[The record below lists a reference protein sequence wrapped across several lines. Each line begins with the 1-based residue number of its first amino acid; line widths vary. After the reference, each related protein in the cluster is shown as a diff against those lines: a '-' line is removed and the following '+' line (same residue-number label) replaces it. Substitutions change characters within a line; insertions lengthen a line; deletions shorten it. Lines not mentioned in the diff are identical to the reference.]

1 MINWQ
6 VSKQVIRWPVTT
18 TTLNNLF
25 IEGEISR
32 EYVEGEV

>member
-6 VSKQVIRWPVTT
+6 VSKQGIRWPVTT
-18 TTLNNLF
+18 TLNTLF
-25 IEGEISR
+25 TEGEISR